1 MPQDHIRQ
9 MRLLFTSAEPPR
21 HAPWQPA
28 ADIYRTRFGWLVK
41 LDLAGVRPGDVELIA
56 HGNLLTVR
64 GHRRDCSLEE
74 GCHCYRLEITYDRF
88 ERTLELPCNL
98 DDAHVTAEHHEGM
111 LLVRIQTE
119 DANL

>member
-1 MPQDHIRQ
+1 MSHDRVRT
-9 MRLLFTSAEPPR
+9 MRLLFASTEPPR
-21 HAPWQPA
+21 PVGWQPA
-28 ADIYRTRFGWLVK
+28 ADVYRTRRGWLVK
-41 LDLAGVRPGDVELIA
+41 LDLAGVRPGDVELVA
-56 HGNLLTVR
+56 HGNCLTIR

-98 DDAHVTAEHHEGM
+98 DHAHVTAEHHEGM

-119 DANL
+119 EASL